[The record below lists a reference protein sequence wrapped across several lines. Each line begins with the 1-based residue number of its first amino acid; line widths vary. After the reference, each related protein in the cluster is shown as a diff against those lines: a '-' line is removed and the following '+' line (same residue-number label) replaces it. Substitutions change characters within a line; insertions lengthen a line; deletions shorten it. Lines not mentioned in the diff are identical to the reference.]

1 MEYRYLPLASK
12 SLSAPS
18 AQVPVPFTL
27 KPVVMIEEDGGML
40 HRTRP
45 SHHNNE

>member
-1 MEYRYLPLASK
+1 MEYRYLPPKSR

-27 KPVVMIEEDGGML
+27 KPAVTIEEDGGTFD
-40 HRTRP
+40 R
-45 SHHNNE
+45 